1 MRDLQ
6 PKAGIGLSHY
16 SDMYLATPARTA
28 LTYHARLAMSV
39 EYLDQIV
46 GVFLAAMVVV
56 LCSTIFI
63 VSEIHRAKREILAVK
78 KESHD

>member
-1 MRDLQ
+1 
-6 PKAGIGLSHY
+6 
-16 SDMYLATPARTA
+16 
-28 LTYHARLAMSV
+28 MSV